1 MDMGC
6 INLFN
11 ADWSLVYADL
21 HRIQERSRR
30 GSVDPVKMTFDGS
43 LISLLNPL
51 TAFVAGVVASLHCVG
66 MCGPLSCSMI
76 GAQSSGKM
84 LLPHGLYHA
93 GRLVSYSLLGVLAG
107 VAGSAAIS
115 WFGQNPARY
124 APWAFVVFFL
134 IMALGLDGYLTRWQA
149 RKGYGRGIVQ
159 RAYRFSGN
167 ARGLALGLA
176 TPLIPCGP
184 LYVMLW
190 ATTMTGSAVSGAM
203 TMAAFALGTVP
214 LLLLAQ
220 TGWTWLSL
228 RAKPQTL
235 ARLRRVL
242 AFVAVVVI
250 SMRSVMD
257 TSAQSL
263 LSWDGFCNSIGL

>member
-1 MDMGC
+1 
-6 INLFN
+6 
-11 ADWSLVYADL
+11 
-21 HRIQERSRR
+21 
-30 GSVDPVKMTFDGS
+30 MTSDGS
-43 LISLLNPL
+43 LLSLLNPL

-76 GAQSSGKM
+76 GSPSKGKM
-84 LLPHGLYHA
+84 LLPHGLYHI

-107 VAGSAAIS
+107 VLGSAAIS

-134 IMALGLDGYLTRWQA
+134 VMALGLDGYLTRWQA

-159 RAYRFSGN
+159 WAYRLSGN
-167 ARGLALGLA
+167 ARGLGLGLV

-184 LYVMLW
+184 LYIMLW
-190 ATTMTGSAVSGAM
+190 ATTMTGSAVDGVA

-220 TGWTWLSL
+220 AGWSWLSL
-228 RAKPQTL
+228 RTKPQTL

-242 AFVAVVVI
+242 AVLAVLAI
-250 SMRSVMD
+250 SMRALMD